1 MAEKKKTSNKKTTT
15 KKVKETKKQPVAK
28 KAKVE
33 KVEVKNE
40 EIKNEVV
47 KTEVKVAKKEKK
59 ECKLK
64 TWFKNLTID
73 QIVIGGVVMI
83 LILLIVL
90 IIASTKNTKTKN
102 GDDIVAKIDG
112 KIITANE
119 LYEKLK
125 EKSGYSVAIDMIDEY
140 ILEKEYETTDEMKE
154 SVQSTI
160 ESYKSTY
167 GDSYEAFLQYNGI
180 ANEAELKAILLKNNK
195 LSKVVEKYIKDKLT
209 EKEMKKYYEESIVG
223 DISAKHILIK
233 TEAAEDA
240 TDEEIA
246 QIEEKAKKEAESLI
260 ERLKNG
266 EDFSTLAKEYSQD
279 EGSKSKGGD
288 LGYFNKGA
296 MVQEFE
302 DAAYKLEVNAY
313 TTEPVKTSYGYHI
326 ILKTGQK
333 DKPSY
338 KKSKDTI
345 IEKLIEEKQTE
356 DQAISVKALVA
367 LREKY
372 NLNIKDK
379 TVKKAYKDYIE
390 DATKS
395 TETN

>member
-15 KKVKETKKQPVAK
+15 KKVNETKKQPVAK
-28 KAKVE
+28 KTKVE
-33 KVEVKNE
+33 KVEVKK
-40 EIKNEVV
+40 EIKKEVV
-47 KTEVKVAKKEKK
+47 KPEVKTVKKEKK
-59 ECKLK
+59 ECKLRS
-64 TWFKNLTID
+64 WFKNLTID
-73 QIVIGGVVMI
+73 QIVVGGVVTI

-90 IIASTKNTKTKN
+90 IIVSTKNTKTKN
-102 GDDIVAKIDG
+102 GDDIVATIDG
-112 KIITANE
+112 KTITANE

-125 EKSGYSVAIDMIDEY
+125 EKSGYNITIDMIDEY
-140 ILEKEYETTDEMKE
+140 ILEKEYETTDEMKA
-154 SVQSTI
+154 SIKSTV
-160 ESYKSTY
+160 ESYKNTY

-180 ANEAELKAILLKNNK
+180 ADEAELKEILLKNNK

-240 TDEEIA
+240 TEEEIK

-260 ERLKNG
+260 ARLKNG

-279 EGSKSKGGD
+279 EASKSKGGD

-302 DAAYKLEVNAY
+302 DAAYKLEVNEY
-313 TTEPVKTSYGYHI
+313 TTEPVKTTYGYHI

-345 IEKLIEEKQTE
+345 IEKLIEEKQSE

-395 TETN
+395 TESK

>member
-15 KKVKETKKQPVAK
+15 KKVNETKKQPVAK
-28 KAKVE
+28 KTKVE
-33 KVEVKNE
+33 KVEVKK
-40 EIKNEVV
+40 EIKKEVV
-47 KTEVKVAKKEKK
+47 KPEVKTVKKEKK
-59 ECKLK
+59 ECKLRS
-64 TWFKNLTID
+64 WFKNLTID
-73 QIVIGGVVMI
+73 QIVVGGVVTI

-90 IIASTKNTKTKN
+90 IIVSTKNTKTKN
-102 GDDIVAKIDG
+102 GDDIVATING
-112 KIITANE
+112 KTITANE
-119 LYEKLK
+119 LYSKLK
-125 EKSGYSVAIDMIDEY
+125 EKNGYNVTIDMIDEY
-140 ILEKEYETTDEMKE
+140 ILEKEYKTTDEMKA
-154 SVQSTI
+154 SVKSTVD
-160 ESYKSTY
+160 SYKNTY

-180 ANEAELKAILLKNNK
+180 ADEAELKAVLLKNTK

-233 TEAAEDA
+233 TDAAEDA
-240 TDEEIA
+240 TEEEIK

-260 ERLKNG
+260 ARLKNG

-279 EGSKSKGGD
+279 EASKSKGGD

-302 DAAYKLEVNAY
+302 DAAYKLEVNEY
-313 TTEPVKTSYGYHI
+313 TTEPVKTTYGYHI

-345 IEKLIEEKQTE
+345 IEKLIEEKQSE

-395 TETN
+395 TESK